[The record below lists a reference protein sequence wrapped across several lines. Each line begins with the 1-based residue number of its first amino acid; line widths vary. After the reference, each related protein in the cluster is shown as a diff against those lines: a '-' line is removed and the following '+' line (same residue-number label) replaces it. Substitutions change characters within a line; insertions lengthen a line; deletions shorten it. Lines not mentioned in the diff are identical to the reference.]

1 MRTIVDTVLHA
12 LPPVFGTIVL
22 FLVLAVVGGYG
33 AVAAGTVYKVQSLT
47 HSFTNN
53 QESRKQATAARRN
66 LRKARGA
73 RRTQRRSDK
82 R

>member
-33 AVAAGTVYKVQSLT
+33 AVAAGTVYKVPAGNKNCRYNAIPL
-47 HSFTNN
+47 
-53 QESRKQATAARRN
+53 QEGRKLYVN
-66 LRKARGA
+66 WLKEEI
-73 RRTQRRSDK
+73 
-82 R
+82 